1 MYEALGIAKASNNVI
16 MLEWLLRL
24 KRISR
29 MGIKVTGLGSG
40 LDYDSWIKQLVAV
53 KQADIDTIS
62 SKVKAVETQKTALS
76 TLETSYQSLLSSIET
91 FTKALSTSSVFNQKA
106 ATSSDTAVGVS
117 VSSSASAQSIKVEV
131 LKLATATTA
140 QSNHTVAS
148 YVDSNTTVS
157 QIKEGVV
164 EEGYFSVYVDGVKQK
179 IQVGTDETND
189 TLGEIV
195 DSINNL
201 TGVSASLS
209 ADGKLT
215 ITGEN
220 GSKVSVGSSSD
231 TSNFVNVMGL
241 VDEGLTGTYTSSNQ
255 VYDTDTSAK
264 LTEASFRNSLGD
276 AIQVKAG
283 TFTIG
288 DKEFEVTADK
298 TLDSLVDEINS
309 SDAGVSAYWDASA
322 GKMVLT
328 SNDQGAVNINI
339 EAGTSNFTDVMGF
352 TTSTWDSETG
362 ERLTTSL
369 VEDTQ
374 TLGTNAKVKING
386 TTITSASNTVT
397 SDISGLTGVTLTL
410 NKETTDAA
418 ATVSVTQ
425 DTSKVET
432 ALTAVVNALNTVITQ
447 TDKATGTSGYLYGET
462 ILNSLRN
469 NLRTTATASISGKEG
484 FTNLANIGI
493 TTGAIGT
500 GVDAN
505 TNQLQINT
513 TKLEEALK
521 KDPDAV
527 KKLLLGD
534 SATDTKGVLTK
545 LEKSLNNAL
554 DEVSGFFTT
563 KEKSFEKQ
571 IGRMEDKSD
580 RLEKGL
586 EDYQKQL
593 EAKFYAMDQLI
604 SSLQKSASIFDS
616 YFNNDN
622 KDDK

>member
-1 MYEALGIAKASNNVI
+1 
-16 MLEWLLRL
+16 
-24 KRISR
+24 

-76 TLETSYQSLLSSIET
+76 TLESSYQNLLSSIET

-106 ATSSDTAVGVS
+106 STSSDTAVGVS

-131 LKLATATTA
+131 LNLATATSA
-140 QSNHTVAS
+140 QSKYTVAS
-148 YVDSNTTVS
+148 YVDSSTSVS
-157 QIKEGVV
+157 NIKEGVV
-164 EEGYFSVYVDGVKQK
+164 SEGYFSVYVDGVKQK

-195 DSINNL
+195 ESMNSL
-201 TGVSASLS
+201 TGVTASIS

-215 ITGEN
+215 IAGEN
-220 GSKVSVGSSSD
+220 GSKVTVGSSSD

-241 VDEGLTGTYTSSNQ
+241 VDEDLTGTYTSNNSI
-255 VYDTDTSAK
+255 YDTDTSAK
-264 LTEASFRNSLGD
+264 LTETSFRNSLGE
-276 AIQVKAG
+276 AVQVKTG

-309 SDAGVSAYWDASA
+309 SNAGVSAYWDASA

-339 EAGTSNFTDVMGF
+339 EAGTSNFTDVMGL
-352 TTSTWDSETG
+352 TSSTWDEETG
-362 ERLTTSL
+362 EMLTTSL

-374 TLGTNAKVKING
+374 ALGTNAKVKING

-410 NKETTDAA
+410 NKQTTEA

-432 ALTAVVNALNTVITQ
+432 AITSVVNALNTVIAQ

-469 NLRTTATASISGKEG
+469 TLRTTATASVDGGDEG
-484 FTNLANIGI
+484 YTTLANIGI

-505 TNQLQINT
+505 TNQLQVNT
-513 TKLEEALK
+513 TKLQEALK
-521 KDPDAV
+521 NDPDAV

-534 SATDTKGVLTK
+534 SATSTKGVLTK

-554 DEVSGFFTT
+554 DEASGFFTT

-580 RLEKGL
+580 RLTVGL

-604 SSLQKSASIFDS
+604 SSLQNSASIFDS
-616 YFNNDN
+616 YFNNKN